1 MSIIEQK
8 KRIETLMGLNNVKQ
22 HLNEHKEVEFSK
34 KGANGKIYAIVREQ
48 HKFYIMEGLPKKDLM
63 VEDLKYISGV
73 GNKHKDNYPNYE
85 RALVNLQL
93 KLQNINESVNG
104 VKNNKPIDCF
114 KSEFHLLEEQL
125 KRNKNNA
132 NKDNS
137 NWGEILKGMKVNFD
151 KKNSTV
157 TLMNEGVE
165 DKEEYIEINN
175 DEEDNEINN
184 DEEDNEI
191 NNGDVVNDENVHYL
205 DYKTLFELG
214 DKCCKNNNQ
223 IKNDLFNLGVT
234 HGNEFGVP
242 LSEIEKTLL
251 NYDISLDDILND
263 KTTEVVDDNIEY
275 DVDLTD
281 INKDDAI
288 NLNEDTIDNEVT
300 DYVTKVI
307 ANLNPKA
314 VKFNGNK
321 DEGFSVLVKDT
332 NSNFSAWVDVYIPND
347 SKDVSVDWNKY
358 IFNTTNSNDIK
369 QKTIQ
374 EDNEVFD
381 VVTSEAVNFLSEK
394 GLLVQDEKG
403 EWSYSEKVNEDVELD
418 DEHEIAFENDEEE
431 IVDETAIAGSRTHQ
445 TGRKQHTKLS
455 SFPDSRLRP
464 EDKKNKGEIEEN
476 TTAGGSSGAFEGH
489 LFKEMNESIQTMRRD
504 ILNDVSLKKK

>member
-48 HKFYIMEGLPKKDLM
+48 HKFYIMEGSPKKDLM

-137 NWGEILKGMKVNFD
+137 NWGEILKSMKVNFD

-191 NNGDVVNDENVHYL
+191 NNDEEDNEINNGDVVNDENVHYL
-205 DYKTLFELG
+205 DYKSLFELG

-263 KTTEVVDDNIEY
+263 KTTEVVDDDIEY

-307 ANLNPKA
+307 TNLNPKA

-358 IFNTTNSNDIK
+358 IFHTTNSNDIK

-403 EWSYSEKVNEDVELD
+403 EWSYSEKV
-418 DEHEIAFENDEEE
+418 NDEEE

>member
-48 HKFYIMEGLPKKDLM
+48 HKFYIMEGSPKKDLM

-73 GNKHKDNYPNYE
+73 ANKHKDNYPNYE

-137 NWGEILKGMKVNFD
+137 NWGDILKAMKVNFD

-157 TLMNEGVE
+157 TLMNEAVE
-165 DKEEYIEINN
+165 DKEENIEINN
-175 DEEDNEINN
+175 DEGDNEINN
-184 DEEDNEI
+184 D
-191 NNGDVVNDENVHYL
+191 DVVNDENVHYL
-205 DYKTLFELG
+205 DYKSLFELG

-263 KTTEVVDDNIEY
+263 ETTEVVDDDIEY

-281 INKDDAI
+281 IDEDDTI
-288 NLNEDTIDNEVT
+288 NLNEDTIDDEDS
-300 DYVTKVI
+300 DYINKVI
-307 ANLNPKA
+307 TNINPKA
-314 VKFNGNK
+314 VKFNGDE

-332 NSNFSAWVDVYIPND
+332 NSDFSAWVDVYIPND
-347 SKDVSVDWNKY
+347 SKDVSVDWNEY
-358 IFNTTNSNDIK
+358 IFNLDNSKDIK
-369 QKTIQ
+369 QKAIQ

-381 VVTSEAVNFLSEK
+381 VVTSEAVNFLSDK
-394 GLLVQDEKG
+394 GLLVQDENG

-418 DEHEIAFENDEEE
+418 DEYEIVFENDEEE

>member
-22 HLNEHKEVEFSK
+22 HLNEHKDVEFSK
-34 KGANGKIYAIVREQ
+34 KGADGKIYAIVREQ

-93 KLQNINESVNG
+93 KLQNINENVNG
-104 VKNNKPIDCF
+104 IKNNKPIDCF

-137 NWGEILKGMKVNFD
+137 NWSDTLKKMKVNFD

-165 DKEEYIEINN
+165 DKEDYIEINN
-175 DEEDNEINN
+175 SEEDNEINDDVVAN
-184 DEEDNEI
+184 DETII
-191 NNGDVVNDENVHYL
+191 NDDENVDYL
-205 DYKTLFELG
+205 DYKSLFELG
-214 DKCCKNNNQ
+214 DKSYKNSNQ

-242 LSEIEKTLL
+242 LSEVEKILL
-251 NYDISLDDILND
+251 NYDISLADILND

-275 DVDLTD
+275 DVDLSD
-281 INKDDAI
+281 INKDETI
-288 NLNEDTIDNEVT
+288 NLNEDNIDGEVT

-314 VKFNGNK
+314 VKFSGDK

-347 SKDVSVDWNKY
+347 SKDVSVDWNEY
-358 IFNTTNSNDIK
+358 IFNLDNSNDIK
-369 QKTIQ
+369 QKRIQ

-394 GLLVQDEKG
+394 GLLVQDENG

-418 DEHEIAFENDEEE
+418 DEYEIVFENDEDE

-489 LFKEMNESIQTMRRD
+489 LFKEMNESIKTIRRD